1 MTNQE
6 MFDIAYAAIIKQ
18 DHKSEK
24 KGLVGK
30 YVCAYR
36 GDYHRKCAIGH
47 LIKDEF
53 YNLSL
58 EGRVAVSCV
67 VQDALEQSVGKGYN
81 LNFVTSLQQCH
92 DYAILDNFIGNF
104 KLRMAKLAREY
115 ELTIKE

>member
-1 MTNQE
+1 

-18 DHKSEK
+18 DHKSLK
-24 KGLVGK
+24 VNLDDAK
-30 YVCAYR
+30 VCAYR
-36 GDYHRKCAIGH
+36 GNYGRKCAIGH

-58 EGRVAVSCV
+58 EGRVAVSCE

-92 DYAILDNFIGNF
+92 DYAIEDNFIGNF
-104 KLRMAKLAREY
+104 KLRMAKLDREY